1 MPQIIVSEE
10 FNAPADRL
18 WGLVRDF
25 GNIESW
31 WLKESPIKI
40 DRVEQEGQGVGMT
53 RHIYYVGVPTPLSE
67 RLEFLDDDT
76 RTYGLS
82 IVGKG
87 VPGLVSYSAK
97 GVISET
103 SADSCRLDY
112 RAEIQAD
119 PDKQAAVEKTL
130 RFGLSQVIAGLKT
143 AVEG

>member
-40 DRVEQEGQGVGMT
+40 DRVENEGQGAGMI

-67 RLEFLDDDT
+67 RLDFIDDDS
-76 RTYGLS
+76 RSYGLS
-82 IVGKG
+82 IVGQG

-97 GVISET
+97 GVITELGPDT
-103 SADSCRLDY
+103 CRLDY
-112 RAEIQAD
+112 RAEIEAA
-119 PDKQAAVEKTL
+119 PEREAAVEKTL
-130 RFGLSQVIAGLKT
+130 GFGFSQVIAGLKAAT
-143 AVEG
+143 K